1 MNIRRLRL
9 RSLTLAAVAATV
21 APVAVAALATGADA
35 TTRASV
41 PAAAAGTAAS
51 SGTTIKAAA
60 AKTFTIPYSGL
71 TSTPV
76 LSGLSSPTAFRF
88 APGGMIFVADKAG
101 VVRAF
106 DGPGDTTPTT
116 ALDIRDDVYDQGARG
131 LLGLAVDPGFDSGKP
146 FLYVL
151 YSYDRDPFGSAD
163 VPRWGTAAGNDACA
177 DPPGAET
184 DGCTSSA
191 RLVRYRVAGGVADPA
206 SRTVLL
212 DGADTASGG
221 WCQQFPADGVGTVEF
236 GPDGNLYVGAGDG
249 ASSTAVDFGQL
260 GGSAGSPTPANP
272 CTDAP
277 EPRGTALTPT
287 TSQGGALRAQAVRG
301 ATAGGY
307 VSWDGA
313 ILRVDPA
320 TGAAAAG
327 NPLLNNG
334 IAGDDR
340 IVAYGLRNPY
350 RFAFRTNTSELW
362 LGDQGFGSAEE
373 IDTFVTGT
381 AQTTVPNF
389 GWPCYE
395 GTDRQAGYD
404 TADVNLCEGLYATPE
419 SRLGGVASP
428 LVAPYHAYAHSGA
441 QPASGCASTTG
452 GSVVGGRYVTNT
464 KWPSALVGSYVFA
477 DPAHGCIAAL
487 GRLSNGKP
495 DVTKRSALVT
505 NTAVT
510 DLQIGPGGDV
520 YWIDGPDGS
529 LNRLRS
535 SRTNV
540 PPVARFTATPASGPA
555 PLSVH
560 FDASATTDANE
571 GEILSYKWELSGNN
585 RCDDAVG
592 VTADRTYPTRGSVTV
607 KLCVSDQLGSTGIAT
622 AVIEAG
628 NAMPVITSLTS
639 SADQTGWAVGDT
651 ITLDARA
658 TDDVD
663 TLQDSQFTWAV
674 TSVACP
680 GPDDL
685 DACEAVPFQ
694 SLPAGR
700 TTSLVAPDA
709 PYYAFFRV
717 ELTVTDS
724 EGGLSTRTIDLKPR
738 TSHVTLATE
747 PAGIPVSIGTTSG
760 DSPQA
765 GDFLEGGLSQL
776 IVPATAQVEG
786 REYRFTGWSDG
797 EIGLARQVAAPPD
810 GGTFTAVYEEV
821 PNAVPT
827 VSGVTASPASVA
839 TGPGTVTVVVTA
851 TITDDSAVA
860 GAEARLRQ
868 PDGTVL
874 AAAMRRETG
883 SPSSGLWTARVGI
896 PYPSPGGVY
905 TTQVVATDDEGGI
918 GMGSGPDVS
927 VRARTCVLVWCW

>member
-1 MNIRRLRL
+1 VTTRRLRL
-9 RSLTLAAVAATV
+9 RSLTLAAVAAVV
-21 APVAVAALATGADA
+21 APVTVAGLATGADA
-35 TTRASV
+35 TPRASALPAA
-41 PAAAAGTAAS
+41 PAAAPAGA
-51 SGTTIKAAA
+51 TIKAAA
-60 AKTFTIPYSGL
+60 AKTFTIPYAGL

-88 APGGMIFVADKAG
+88 APGGKIFVADKAG
-101 VVRAF
+101 VVRTF

-131 LLGLAVDPGFDSGKP
+131 LLGLAVDPGFADDKP

-151 YSYDRDPFGSAD
+151 FSYDRDPFGTAE
-163 VPRWGTAAGNDACA
+163 VPRWGTADGNDACA

-191 RLVRYRVAGGVADPA
+191 RLVRYRVEGGVADPA
-206 SRTVLL
+206 SRTMLL
-212 DGADTASGG
+212 DGAETASGG

-272 CTDAP
+272 CADAP

-301 ATAGGY
+301 AAADGY

-313 ILRVDPA
+313 ILRVDPQ

-327 NPLLNNG
+327 NPLLDNG

-395 GTDRQAGYD
+395 GAEKQAGYD

-419 SRLGGVASP
+419 SQLGGVASP
-428 LVAPYHAYAHSGA
+428 LVAPYHSYAHTGA
-441 QPASGCASTTG
+441 QPANGCANTTG

-464 KWPSALVGSYVFA
+464 KWPSELVGAYVVA
-477 DPAHGCIAAL
+477 DPAHGCIAAFA
-487 GRLSNGKP
+487 RLANGKP
-495 DVTKRSALVT
+495 DVTKRAALVT

-540 PPVARFTATPASGPA
+540 PPVARFTATPGSGPA
-555 PLSVH
+555 PLTVH
-560 FDASATTDANE
+560 FDASTTTDANE

-585 RCDDAVG
+585 RCDDATG
-592 VTADRTYPTRGSVTV
+592 PEADYTYPKRGKVTV
-607 KLCVSDQLGSTGIAT
+607 KLCVSDQLGSTGVAT

-639 SADQTGWAVGDT
+639 SADEAGWAVGDT
-651 ITLDARA
+651 IRLDAEA
-658 TDDVD
+658 TDDLD
-663 TLQDSQFTWAV
+663 TLVDSQFTWSA
-674 TSVACP
+674 TALLCP
-680 GPDDL
+680 GPDDT
-685 DACEAVPFQ
+685 DTCEAVPFQ
-694 SLPAGR
+694 ALPAGR
-700 TTSLVAPDA
+700 STSFVAPDA
-709 PYYAFFRV
+709 PYYVFFRV

-724 EGGLSTRTIDLKPR
+724 EGGVSTRTIELKPR
-738 TSHVTLATE
+738 TSRVTLATE
-747 PAGIPVSIGTTSG
+747 PAGIPVSLGTAAG
-760 DSPQA
+760 DSPLA
-765 GDFLEGGLSQL
+765 GDFLESGLSEL
-776 IVPATAQVEG
+776 LVPATAVLDG
-786 REYRFTGWSDG
+786 KMYRFTGWSDG
-797 EIGLARQVAAPPD
+797 ELGLARQAAAPAG

-821 PNAVPT
+821 PNALPT
-827 VSGVTASPASVA
+827 VSGAGASPASIA
-839 TGPGTVTVVVTA
+839 TGPGTVTVSVTA
-851 TITDDSAVA
+851 TISDDSAVA
-860 GAEARLRQ
+860 SAEARLLL
-868 PDGTVL
+868 PDGTELFGTMSL
-874 AAAMRRETG
+874 ASG
-883 SPSSGLWTARVGI
+883 SPSKGLWTATVGV
-896 PYPSPGGVY
+896 PYGSPGGTY
-905 TTQVVATDDEGGI
+905 GTQVVASDDEGALGI
-918 GMGSGPDVS
+918 GSGPS
-927 VRARTCVLVWCW
+927 INVRARTCVMWWCW